1 MVVNKKDVEE
11 HHQIIDVLTK
21 KQQEL
26 VKETKNNI
34 LSERTFQAL
43 ENLFNV
49 IDVEIKRFN
58 QSNMMKSAMENAY
71 NIIQENKR
79 KTNNKTKSFKKIF
92 LIHSIIIWIKFFH
105 EQTIYY
111 RNYYITGFF
120 IFAIIS
126 TNFIIRIR
134 YF

>member
-1 MVVNKKDVEE
+1 MVVNKKDVKE

-49 IDVEIKRFN
+49 IDVEVKRFN

-79 KTNNKTKSFKKIF
+79 KTNN
-92 LIHSIIIWIKFFH
+92 
-105 EQTIYY
+105 
-111 RNYYITGFF
+111 R
-120 IFAIIS
+120 
-126 TNFIIRIR
+126 
-134 YF
+134 

>member
-1 MVVNKKDVEE
+1 MVVNKKYVEE

-49 IDVEIKRFN
+49 IDVEVKRFN

-79 KTNNKTKSFKKIF
+79 KTNNK
-92 LIHSIIIWIKFFH
+92 
-105 EQTIYY
+105 
-111 RNYYITGFF
+111 
-120 IFAIIS
+120 
-126 TNFIIRIR
+126 
-134 YF
+134 

>member
-11 HHQIIDVLTK
+11 HHKIIDVLTK

-49 IDVEIKRFN
+49 IDVEVKRFN

-79 KTNNKTKSFKKIF
+79 KTNNK
-92 LIHSIIIWIKFFH
+92 
-105 EQTIYY
+105 
-111 RNYYITGFF
+111 
-120 IFAIIS
+120 
-126 TNFIIRIR
+126 
-134 YF
+134 

>member
-1 MVVNKKDVEE
+1 MVVSKKDVDE
-11 HHQIIDVLTK
+11 HHQVIDVLTK

-43 ENLFNV
+43 QNLFNV

-71 NIIQENKR
+71 NIIQENIR
-79 KTNNKTKSFKKIF
+79 KTKNK
-92 LIHSIIIWIKFFH
+92 
-105 EQTIYY
+105 
-111 RNYYITGFF
+111 
-120 IFAIIS
+120 
-126 TNFIIRIR
+126 
-134 YF
+134 

>member
-49 IDVEIKRFN
+49 IDVEVKRFN

-71 NIIQENKR
+71 NIIQENKQ
-79 KTNNKTKSFKKIF
+79 KTNNK
-92 LIHSIIIWIKFFH
+92 
-105 EQTIYY
+105 
-111 RNYYITGFF
+111 
-120 IFAIIS
+120 
-126 TNFIIRIR
+126 
-134 YF
+134 

>member
-1 MVVNKKDVEE
+1 MVVNKKDVDE

-34 LSERTFQAL
+34 LSERTFKAL

-49 IDVEIKRFN
+49 IDVEVKRFN

-79 KTNNKTKSFKKIF
+79 KTNNK
-92 LIHSIIIWIKFFH
+92 
-105 EQTIYY
+105 
-111 RNYYITGFF
+111 
-120 IFAIIS
+120 
-126 TNFIIRIR
+126 
-134 YF
+134 

>member
-34 LSERTFQAL
+34 LSERTFQTL

-49 IDVEIKRFN
+49 IDVEVKRFN

-79 KTNNKTKSFKKIF
+79 KTNNK
-92 LIHSIIIWIKFFH
+92 
-105 EQTIYY
+105 
-111 RNYYITGFF
+111 
-120 IFAIIS
+120 
-126 TNFIIRIR
+126 
-134 YF
+134 

>member
-34 LSERTFQAL
+34 LSERTFQEL

-79 KTNNKTKSFKKIF
+79 KTNNK
-92 LIHSIIIWIKFFH
+92 
-105 EQTIYY
+105 
-111 RNYYITGFF
+111 
-120 IFAIIS
+120 
-126 TNFIIRIR
+126 
-134 YF
+134 

>member
-49 IDVEIKRFN
+49 IDVEVKRFN

-79 KTNNKTKSFKKIF
+79 K
-92 LIHSIIIWIKFFH
+92 
-105 EQTIYY
+105 
-111 RNYYITGFF
+111 
-120 IFAIIS
+120 
-126 TNFIIRIR
+126 
-134 YF
+134 

>member
-49 IDVEIKRFN
+49 IDVEVKRFN
-58 QSNMMKSAMENAY
+58 QSNMMKSAMGKCV
-71 NIIQENKR
+71 Q
-79 KTNNKTKSFKKIF
+79 
-92 LIHSIIIWIKFFH
+92 
-105 EQTIYY
+105 YY
-111 RNYYITGFF
+111 TGK
-120 IFAIIS
+120 
-126 TNFIIRIR
+126 
-134 YF
+134 

>member
-1 MVVNKKDVEE
+1 MVVSKKDVEE
-11 HHQIIDVLTK
+11 HHKVIDVLTK

-49 IDVEIKRFN
+49 IDVEVKRFN

-79 KTNNKTKSFKKIF
+79 KTNNK
-92 LIHSIIIWIKFFH
+92 
-105 EQTIYY
+105 
-111 RNYYITGFF
+111 
-120 IFAIIS
+120 
-126 TNFIIRIR
+126 
-134 YF
+134 

>member
-79 KTNNKTKSFKKIF
+79 KQITNR
-92 LIHSIIIWIKFFH
+92 IK
-105 EQTIYY
+105 
-111 RNYYITGFF
+111 
-120 IFAIIS
+120 
-126 TNFIIRIR
+126 
-134 YF
+134 

>member
-49 IDVEIKRFN
+49 IDVEVKRFN

-79 KTNNKTKSFKKIF
+79 KTNNK
-92 LIHSIIIWIKFFH
+92 
-105 EQTIYY
+105 
-111 RNYYITGFF
+111 
-120 IFAIIS
+120 
-126 TNFIIRIR
+126 
-134 YF
+134 

>member
-1 MVVNKKDVEE
+1 MVVNKKDVKE

-49 IDVEIKRFN
+49 IDVEVKRFN

-79 KTNNKTKSFKKIF
+79 K
-92 LIHSIIIWIKFFH
+92 
-105 EQTIYY
+105 
-111 RNYYITGFF
+111 
-120 IFAIIS
+120 
-126 TNFIIRIR
+126 
-134 YF
+134 